1 MKQFLPEL
9 MWVFRLLV
17 SCLCG
22 CVVGF
27 ERQRHIRA
35 EHRKSAGYADA
46 YDCLRGSY
54 SYDADF
60 QVRIL

>member
-9 MWVFRLLV
+9 MWIFRLLV

-22 CVVGF
+22 CAVGF

-35 EHRKSAGYADA
+35 EHRKSAGMRTHRLFAWH
-46 YDCLRGSY
+46 LR
-54 SYDADF
+54 
-60 QVRIL
+60 L